1 MTFMGFW
8 GTGVEPGTQY
18 TEKVSCTVWKMMNM
32 QFALDS
38 VTTRQA
44 VNCTRARKR
53 VHTYFTNIKESKSN
67 KNADSYLPHGN
78 TILVAPPG
86 GQSVM
91 DINAD

>member
-1 MTFMGFW
+1 MKNNLIVRQVMGTKNIF
-8 GTGVEPGTQY
+8 Q
-18 TEKVSCTVWKMMNM
+18 
-32 QFALDS
+32 QILL
-38 VTTRQA
+38 
-44 VNCTRARKR
+44 
-53 VHTYFTNIKESKSN
+53 HNIKESKSN

>member
-1 MTFMGFW
+1 MVLKQRSFVLNGHF
-8 GTGVEPGTQY
+8 
-18 TEKVSCTVWKMMNM
+18 
-32 QFALDS
+32 
-38 VTTRQA
+38 RQM
-44 VNCTRARKR
+44 VNVAIIFK
-53 VHTYFTNIKESKSN
+53 SKSN

>member
-1 MTFMGFW
+1 MEYVAT
-8 GTGVEPGTQY
+8 
-18 TEKVSCTVWKMMNM
+18 
-32 QFALDS
+32 
-38 VTTRQA
+38 
-44 VNCTRARKR
+44 
-53 VHTYFTNIKESKSN
+53 KESKSN

>member
-1 MTFMGFW
+1 MMLQIPLHIRESFKNLRQYRERWVAICFLADCSHLSLQP
-8 GTGVEPGTQY
+8 VETI
-18 TEKVSCTVWKMMNM
+18 T
-32 QFALDS
+32 
-38 VTTRQA
+38 
-44 VNCTRARKR
+44 
-53 VHTYFTNIKESKSN
+53 KESKSN